1 MAVNGRTVDA
11 LGDSIVISLVTPYL
25 RVKSVTGYIDEVI
38 GEDTLN
44 YFDKEFRWS
53 TDNVTYS
60 DYQELNS
67 TNLQNLALNPNN
79 PFWIQYRYTVAAI
92 EFGHEMTFE
101 SISLEVL
108 TEQGTLVMVPQ
119 YECCDGDANVCNNLV
134 IECCPGRTWNPYNIG
149 AGVRTYQTLSQVVS
163 NIFGFCVQYYKT

>member
-25 RVKSVTGYIDEVI
+25 RVKSVTGYIDVVI

-60 DYQELNS
+60 DYQELNFS
-67 TNLQNLALNPNN
+67 NLQNLLLNPSN

-92 EFGHEMTFE
+92 
-101 SISLEVL
+101 
-108 TEQGTLVMVPQ
+108 
-119 YECCDGDANVCNNLV
+119 
-134 IECCPGRTWNPYNIG
+134 
-149 AGVRTYQTLSQVVS
+149 
-163 NIFGFCVQYYKT
+163 